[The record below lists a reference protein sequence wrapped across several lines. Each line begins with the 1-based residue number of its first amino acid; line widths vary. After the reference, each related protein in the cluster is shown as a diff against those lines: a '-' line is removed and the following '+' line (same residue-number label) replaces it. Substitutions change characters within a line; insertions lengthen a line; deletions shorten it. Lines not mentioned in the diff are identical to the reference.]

1 MPAALEG
8 EEFCTLKDLIM
19 ADANQFHD
27 RMLSLGLARVSEA
40 AALASARLI
49 GRGDEK
55 AADQAAVNAMRDQL
69 NLLDIAGVVVIGEG
83 ERDEAP
89 MLFIGEEVGT
99 GKGPAVDIALDPLEG
114 TTLTAKDMPNA
125 LTVIAM
131 APRGSLLHAPDVY
144 MDKLAIGPG
153 FKPGTVTMAMSPSE
167 RVSMLAAAK
176 GCSTED
182 ITVCVLERPRHEA
195 MIAELRATGAS
206 IRLITDGDVAG
217 VMHCA
222 EPDKTGIDMYMGSGG
237 APEGVLAAAALK
249 CMGGQFFGKLLFRNE
264 DEKARARKAGITNFD
279 RVYTRDDLVRGEVI
293 FAATGVTSGSL
304 LQGIRREPGWVTMET
319 ILMRSK
325 TGSVRRIEYRTPVK

>member
-1 MPAALEG
+1 MTEAA
-8 EEFCTLKDLIM
+8 
-19 ADANQFHD
+19 QFQD
-27 RMLSLGLARVSEA
+27 RLLSLGLARVSEA
-40 AALASARLI
+40 AALASARLV

-55 AADQAAVNAMRDQL
+55 AADLAAVNAMREQL

-99 GKGPAVDIALDPLEG
+99 GRGPNVDIALDPLEG

-131 APRGSLLHAPDVY
+131 APRGTLLHAPDVY

-153 FKPGTVTMAMSPSE
+153 FAPDTVTLAMSPAE
-167 RVSMLAAAK
+167 RVAALAKAK
-176 GCSTED
+176 GCKPEEIS
-182 ITVCVLERPRHEA
+182 VCILERPRHEA
-195 MIAELRATGAS
+195 MITEVRGTGAA

-217 VMHCA
+217 VIHCA
-222 EPDKTGIDMYMGSGG
+222 EPGITGIDMYMGSGG

-249 CMGGQFFGKLLFRNE
+249 CMGGQIYGKLLFRND
-264 DEKARARKAGITNFD
+264 DERARARRAGITDLD
-279 RVYTRDDLVRGEVI
+279 RIYQRDDLVRAEVI

-304 LQGIRREPGWVTMET
+304 LPGIRQGPGWIET
-319 ILMRSK
+319 ETLLMRSK
-325 TGSVRRIEYRTPVK
+325 TGSLRRMRYRVPVH

>member
-1 MPAALEG
+1 MSQTPE
-8 EEFCTLKDLIM
+8 
-19 ADANQFHD
+19 FHD

-40 AALASARLI
+40 AALASANLI

-69 NLLDIAGVVVIGEG
+69 NMLDIQGVVVIGEG

-89 MLFIGEEVGT
+89 MLYIGEEVGT
-99 GKGPAVDIALDPLEG
+99 GSGPAVDIALDPLEG

-131 APRGSLLHAPDVY
+131 APRGTLLHAPDVY
-144 MDKLAIGPG
+144 MEKLAIGPG
-153 FKPGTVTMAMSPSE
+153 FKAGVVTLAMSPSE
-167 RVSMLAAAK
+167 RVSALAAAK
-176 GCSTED
+176 GCSIED
-182 ITVCVLERPRHEA
+182 ITVCVLERPRHEE
-195 MIAELRATGAS
+195 MIAELRSTGAA

-222 EPDKTGIDMYMGSGG
+222 EPEKTGIDMYMGSGG

-249 CMGGQFFGKLLFRNE
+249 CMGGQMFGKLLFRND
-264 DEKARARKAGITNFD
+264 DERARARKAGITNFD
-279 RVYTRDDLVRGEVI
+279 RVYTRDDLVTGDVI
-293 FAATGVTSGSL
+293 FAATGVTDGSL
-304 LQGIRREPGWVTMET
+304 VSGIKREIGYLTAET

-325 TGSVRRIEYRTPVK
+325 TGSVRRMTYRAPSK

>member
-1 MPAALEG
+1 MTQAPK
-8 EEFCTLKDLIM
+8 FY
-19 ADANQFHD
+19 D

-55 AADQAAVNAMRDQL
+55 AADQAAVDAMRTQL
-69 NLLDIAGVVVIGEG
+69 NHLDIQGVVVIGEG

-89 MLFIGEEVGT
+89 MLYIGESVGSGT
-99 GKGPAVDIALDPLEG
+99 GPEVDIALDPLEG

-125 LTVIAM
+125 LAVIAM
-131 APRGSLLHAPDVY
+131 GPRGSMLHAPDTY

-153 FKPGTVTMAMSPSE
+153 FRPGVVTMDMSPAE
-167 RVSMLAAAK
+167 RVSALAAAK

-182 ITVCVLERPRHEA
+182 ITVCVLERPRHED
-195 MIAELRATGAS
+195 MIAELRTTGAA

-217 VMHCA
+217 VIHCA
-222 EPDKTGIDMYMGSGG
+222 EPTTGIDMYMGEGG

-249 CMGGQFFGKLLFRNE
+249 CMGGQMFGKLVFRND
-264 DEKARARKAGITNFD
+264 DEKARAKKAGITNFD
-279 RVYTRDDLVRGEVI
+279 RVYTRDDMVTNDVI
-293 FAATGVTSGSL
+293 FAATGVTDGSIL
-304 LQGIRREPGWVTMET
+304 PGIKREPGVLTAET

-325 TGSVRRIEYRTPVK
+325 TGSVRRMTYRHPIGK

>member
-1 MPAALEG
+1 
-8 EEFCTLKDLIM
+8 M
-19 ADANQFHD
+19 ADKQEFQD
-27 RMLSLGLARVSEA
+27 RLLSLGLARVSEA
-40 AALASARLI
+40 AALASAKLI

-131 APRGSLLHAPDVY
+131 APRGTLLHAPDVY

-153 FKPGTVTMAMSPSE
+153 FAVDTVTLDMSPAE
-167 RVSMLAAAK
+167 RVRALAAAK
-176 GCSTED
+176 GCTPED

-195 MIAELRATGAS
+195 MIEELRGTGAA

-217 VMHCA
+217 VIHCA
-222 EPDKTGIDMYMGSGG
+222 EAEITGIDMYMGSGG
-237 APEGVLAAAALK
+237 APEGVLAASALK
-249 CMGGQFFGKLLFRNE
+249 CMGGQIYGRLLFRND
-264 DEKARARKAGITNFD
+264 DERGRAAKAGITDLN
-279 RVYTRDDLVRGEVI
+279 RVYTRDEMVTADVI
-293 FAATGVTSGSL
+293 FAATGVTSGSIL
-304 LQGIRREPGWVTMET
+304 AGIKSEPGWITTET
-319 ILMRSK
+319 LLMRSK
-325 TGSVRRIEYRTPVK
+325 TRSVRRMTYRCPTR